1 MLISKYFCQGT
12 AATCTNG
19 GLQIPVDNA
28 EYTLQGIY
36 CGTILAS
43 VDAGAT
49 AKVIPGKK
57 NYIWGPRICG
67 ILLM

>member
-28 EYTLQGIY
+28 EFGGNKGIY
-36 CGTILAS
+36 CGTVLAS
-43 VDAGAT
+43 VDDGET

-57 NYIWGPRICG
+57 NYV
-67 ILLM
+67 